1 MIKINKSI
9 VLTGTEAVVEQKVEI
24 KPGELTER
32 QEVYLIEQW
41 DGSLEKVLAA
51 YEADRISI
59 VTEEGKCYTTTISDF
74 NEMTEKAAK
83 TISKIYER

>member
-24 KPGELTER
+24 RPGELTER
-32 QEVYLIEQW
+32 QEIYLIEQW
-41 DGSLEKVLAA
+41 DGSLEKVSAA
-51 YEADRISI
+51 YEAGRISI
-59 VTEEGKCYTTTISDF
+59 VTEEGKCYTTTVGDF

-83 TISKIYER
+83 TISEIYKR

>member
-1 MIKINKSI
+1 M
-9 VLTGTEAVVEQKVEI
+9 
-24 KPGELTER
+24 
-32 QEVYLIEQW
+32 
-41 DGSLEKVLAA
+41 LAA
-51 YEADRISI
+51 YEAGRISI

>member
-41 DGSLEKVLAA
+41 DGSLEKVFGSYSLQFI
-51 YEADRISI
+51 ISCHP
-59 VTEEGKCYTTTISDF
+59 TFDYLLLLS
-74 NEMTEKAAK
+74 
-83 TISKIYER
+83 